1 MEHRIKMEE
10 LNKESLLKLE
20 EFIKQHKNIKEE
32 DHRKVHQAKDEWQNA
47 WIKLREA
54 LMILENIEI

>member
-20 EFIKQHKNIKEE
+20 EYIKQHKNIKEE
-32 DHRKVHQAKDEWQNA
+32 DHLKVHQAKDEWQNA